1 MAGIKNFEKAEVVT
15 LKEQIDYQ
23 KGQVVSKT
31 MAQNEHLSVTLFA
44 FDKDE
49 EISTHESGGDA
60 FVTCLDGVGKITI
73 DGRQNIHMQFMDK
86 NNLKC
91 CWWLYFKFVVVGE
104 IRL

>member
-60 FVTCLDGVGKITI
+60 FVTCLE
-73 DGRQNIHMQFMDK
+73 FMDK